1 MRCMSEA
8 ETRVQ
13 DRSAADL
20 LTADPGA
27 MSPLERS
34 RAVSALLAAYP
45 LVQVMLEG
53 PLLGRAALP
62 LLADA
67 VQPGELRHLSARCY
81 EPFEAEA
88 LLVLEREH
96 DVQVVH
102 VEEVAE
108 RRGLLGRVTRTTRT
122 TRSIERRVAPASA
135 WEVAEAFVGARAA
148 SVATGKPAP
157 LGGALLPLRTPLRV
171 SSGVDVLLSVRHHLA
186 GPAPFAALLIGKL
199 LEGDADR

>member
-135 WEVAEAFVGARAA
+135 WEVAEAFVGA
-148 SVATGKPAP
+148 
-157 LGGALLPLRTPLRV
+157 PLRSQPASPRRSEAPSCPCGRRCVCRLAST
-171 SSGVDVLLSVRHHLA
+171 SSFQCATTSQARRRSRPSSSASSSRGTRT
-186 GPAPFAALLIGKL
+186 G
-199 LEGDADR
+199 E